1 MQLPA
6 NTGEDPE
13 QCGLWCLFCPFF
25 FPPLDMGYFTLE
37 IVSLNARPENL
48 SWALLLIHVSC
59 ALLPSSRILPSLRIS
74 LPQIQPSYR
83 AVAFRRQ
90 PATAGSVWS
99 G

>member
-1 MQLPA
+1 
-6 NTGEDPE
+6 
-13 QCGLWCLFCPFF
+13 
-25 FPPLDMGYFTLE
+25 MGYFTLE

-59 ALLPSSRILPSLRIS
+59 ALLPSSRILPSLRIT

-83 AVAFRRQ
+83 AVAFGCQ